1 MCACTYYAL
10 FKLNAFN
17 YNKLVEGAT
26 TGTALMQVSTQGR
39 AKRRERCTC
48 LASHAHGG
56 HDKCSNIT
64 ANVFRNPGI
73 Y

>member
-26 TGTALMQVSTQGR
+26 TGTALMQVGKQGR
-39 AKRRERCTC
+39 AKCRGAVCA
-48 LASHAHGG
+48 LAAR
-56 HDKCSNIT
+56 T
-64 ANVFRNPGI
+64 WQT
-73 Y
+73 